1 MKRICSLVLVLCMV
15 LSMVVV
21 PTLAEETT
29 TVTPGATTT
38 PLTGPI
44 TTIPDGASTVE
55 VGGVNYTVIRT
66 ADDFKTKMA
75 AGGNFILANDID
87 FGPTVAATEATEG
100 EAPVVDTSHALTN
113 YVVDATQAFTFDGN
127 EIGRAHV

>member
-21 PTLAEETT
+21 PTLAEEATT
-29 TVTPGATTT
+29 TVGGTKT

-44 TTIPDGASTVE
+44 TAIPDGATTVA
-55 VGGVNYTVIRT
+55 VGGVDYTVIRT

-75 AGGNFILANDID
+75 NGGHFILANDID
-87 FGPTVAATEATEG
+87 FGPAVAPAEATEG
-100 EAPVVDTSHALTN
+100 EPPFRHKNLS
-113 YVVDATQAFTFDGN
+113 
-127 EIGRAHV
+127 